1 MWLFDLLKS
10 DHVCLGEKGCW
21 IEVEVFIHLPDAEQS
36 PHTPEKNNCILTET
50 KQPSLE
56 LGPRETLS
64 PSVWG
69 LLYREQQQAW
79 GRRVEELCLLL
90 SGEVPEP
97 GPLQVSSGQHRPLLL
112 PQTSPPTSPALAN
125 RCTLVMAP
133 LANRHLRSMRQVGLQ
148 DLLASFLT
156 KPPKSHLVAGKAER
170 WSLFCYVK
178 TRLYGLFL
186 KMSQ

>member
-79 GRRVEELCLLL
+79 GRRVENFVCFWVVRSPSQAPFRCLLG
-90 SGEVPEP
+90 STDPCCF
-97 GPLQVSSGQHRPLLL
+97 HRPVHR
-112 PQTSPPTSPALAN
+112 PALLWL
-125 RCTLVMAP
+125 TGAP
-133 LANRHLRSMRQVGLQ
+133 WWWHLWQTHLRSMRQVGLQ

>member
-1 MWLFDLLKS
+1 MHFNRNKTAEFGTWTQ
-10 DHVCLGEKGCW
+10 GN
-21 IEVEVFIHLPDAEQS
+21 FISVSLR
-36 PHTPEKNNCILTET
+36 LTL
-50 KQPSLE
+50 Q
-56 LGPRETLS
+56 GAAA
-64 PSVWG
+64 G
-69 LLYREQQQAW
+69 LRAPC
-79 GRRVEELCLLL
+79 RELCLLL

-125 RCTLVMAP
+125 GCTLVMAP

>member
-10 DHVCLGEKGCW
+10 DRVCLGEKECR

-69 LLYREQQQAW
+69 LLCREQQAW
-79 GRRVEELCLLL
+79 GLRVKNFVFTSE
-90 SGEVPEP
+90 SGEVPGLGTPLRAFWVAQTFAGSTDGSP
-97 GPLQVSSGQHRPLLL
+97 GQLS
-112 PQTSPPTSPALAN
+112 LAE
-125 RCTLVMAP
+125 RWTLMMATFGK
-133 LANRHLRSMRQVGLQ
+133 RLRSMRQAGLQ
-148 DLLASFLT
+148 DLLASFLA
-156 KPPKSHLVAGKAER
+156 KSPKSHLVAGNAER
-170 WSLFCYVK
+170 WSVFCYVEI
-178 TRLYGLFL
+178 
-186 KMSQ
+186 